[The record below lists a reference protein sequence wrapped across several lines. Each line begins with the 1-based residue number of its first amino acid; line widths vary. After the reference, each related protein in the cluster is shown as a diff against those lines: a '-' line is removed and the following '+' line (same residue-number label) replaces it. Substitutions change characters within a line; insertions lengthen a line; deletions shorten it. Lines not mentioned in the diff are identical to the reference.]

1 MKTLKAALVA
11 LTLASGV
18 AQARPIDGYF
28 TDLNQTA
35 PLSASGGIQDS
46 APKSLFDEIGQSAPR
61 AAGEGTGLPLDLTGE

>member
-1 MKTLKAALVA
+1 MKALTAALVA
-11 LTLASGV
+11 LTLATAA
-18 AQARPIDGYF
+18 AQARPIDCYF

-35 PLSASGGIQDS
+35 PRSAFGGIQDS